1 MTKKVKTTTRKKA
14 TAKKPSF
21 TKLGYDAVK
30 NSPRRGSTAASTKS
44 EDHELTV
51 AGRQMLSSLGRDLI
65 RNNPLVGFAIRR
77 NNQTVARCDFKC
89 AIPGQAEYNAL
100 VKQWVYKWGHRS
112 NCDIARRHSLPELI
126 NLIEA
131 HRVIDGD
138 VGILKC
144 NNGKLQIIEGDRI
157 RNPVVPHVVD
167 RSQKPEY
174 EWIHGAKVGYTG
186 QAFSYAVHRR
196 KEGVGFEFE
205 REVSANHMI
214 LCGYFTRH
222 DQVRGVSLLAPAINQ
237 FRDIF
242 ESIDYALAKAK
253 VSQLLGF
260 TTTLDFEKRE
270 YEEEDAAE
278 SIRSAIQEHYG
289 AGTLHF
295 NLGRDEKAEMME
307 SKTPSTE
314 FQDFLH
320 NVIRIAFAALDIPL
334 EFLMPNIA
342 NFYSNRGAVAAYI
355 EACRL
360 RQAGLLEALNEI
372 TDWRLAMA
380 IANGELPPPPNGMDI
395 EELLWWCDWEGARLP
410 LWRLQEDAKGTL
422 VALQTGLLSGQKI
435 ARQYGL
441 DIDENFIEIAQELE
455 RAKALGVNL
464 AYAMPVTTNNI
475 GT

>member
-1 MTKKVKTTTRKKA
+1 MAKRQQ
-14 TAKKPSF
+14 TADGRRQQKSAVS
-21 TKLGYDAVK
+21 KLGYEAVK
-30 NSPRRGSTAASTKS
+30 NSPRRGSAATSTKS

-51 AGRQMLSSLGRDLI
+51 AGRQMLSSLGRDLV
-65 RNNPLVGFAIRR
+65 RNNALVTWAVRR
-77 NNQTVARCDFKC
+77 NNQTVAKCDFKC

-100 VKQWVYKWGHRS
+100 VKQWVHQWGHRL

-126 NLIEA
+126 NLMEA

-144 NNGKLQIIEGDRI
+144 NNGKIQIIEGDRI
-157 RNPVVPHVVD
+157 RNPAVPHVVSSAQNPD
-167 RSQKPEY
+167 Y
-174 EWIHGAKVGYTG
+174 EWIHGVKVGYTG
-186 QAFSYAVHRR
+186 QAFKYAIHRR

-205 REVSANHMI
+205 REVSAEHMI

-260 TTTLDFEKRE
+260 STALDFAARE
-270 YEEEDAAE
+270 HEEEDASEAITK
-278 SIRSAIQEHYG
+278 SIQETYG
-289 AGTLHF
+289 TGALHF
-295 NLGRDEKAEMME
+295 NLGVNEKAEMIE

-342 NFYSNRGAVAAYI
+342 NFYSNKGALASYI
-355 EACRL
+355 ESCRL

-395 EELLWWCDWEGARLP
+395 EEMLWWCDWEGARMP
-410 LWRLQEDAKGTL
+410 LWKLQDDAKGAL
-422 VALQTGLLSGQKI
+422 VAIQTGLLSGQKI
-435 ARQYGL
+435 GRQYGL
-441 DIDENFIEIAQELE
+441 DSDETYIEIAQELT
-455 RAKALGVNL
+455 RAKELGINL
-464 AYAMPVTTNNI
+464 AYAAPITSNNM
-475 GT
+475 GN